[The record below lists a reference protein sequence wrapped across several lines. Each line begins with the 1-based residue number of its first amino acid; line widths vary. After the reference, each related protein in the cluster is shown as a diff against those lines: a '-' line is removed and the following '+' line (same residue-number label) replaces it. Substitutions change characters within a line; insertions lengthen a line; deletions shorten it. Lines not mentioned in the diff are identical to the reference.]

1 MKLPKTLQ
9 RYAAKIVDV
18 EDDRGN
24 QNGWW
29 VHLADGWRN
38 SNDPIGI
45 SHIIHEDTLAVCAQ
59 ELRDAI
65 PCDCTDCLA
74 GLAKANKKTAATS

>member
-1 MKLPKTLQ
+1 MNLPKTLK

-29 VHLADGWRN
+29 VHLADGWKN
-38 SNDPIGI
+38 SNDPVGVC
-45 SHIIHEDTLAVCAQ
+45 HIIHEDTLAECVQ
-59 ELRDAI
+59 ELRFAL
-65 PCDCTDCLA
+65 PCSCADCVA
-74 GLAKANKKTAATS
+74 GLAKAQKKTSDS